1 MRVDEALAWGA
12 GRLRETVTPSPG
24 FDDLDDEAAYLL
36 AHCLGVRP
44 TLRRTDLDGTVPTYV
59 ETRFR
64 DLIAARVTTRKPAAY
79 LTGEAWLG
87 GVRFHVNEQV
97 IVPRS
102 PLAELIGSGFAP
114 WTTDEPTAI
123 LDLCT
128 GSGCLAVLCALA
140 FPDAAV
146 DATDLSPEALAVARR
161 NVADHG
167 LSGRIRLFEGD
178 LFDPLSRRRYDVI
191 VANPP
196 YVDPLDKSWL
206 PQEYLNEPEMALFAP
221 RSGIELAVRIVRE
234 AARYLTPG
242 GSLFLEVGEN
252 APALER
258 YFPELAFTWLEFER
272 GGEGVVL
279 VRREDLPDTG
289 GAASHPD

>member
-1 MRVDEALAWGA
+1 MRVDEVLAWGA

-36 AHCLGVRP
+36 AHCLGVSP
-44 TLRRTDLDGTVPTYV
+44 TLRRTDLDGIVPTRI

-79 LTGEAWLG
+79 LTGETWLG

-114 WTTDEPTAI
+114 WATDEPTAI

-161 NVADHG
+161 NVADYD
-167 LSGRIRLFEGD
+167 LDGRVCLFEGD

-221 RSGIELAVRIVRE
+221 RSGIALAVRIVRE
-234 AARYLTPG
+234 AACHLTPR

-258 YFPELAFTWLEFER
+258 HFPDLAFTWLEFER
-272 GGEGVVL
+272 GGEGVAL
-279 VRREDLPDTG
+279 LRREDLPDTG
-289 GAASHPD
+289 GAASQS